1 MIRTWP
7 AALFCLALVGCG
19 TVRTTPTL
27 PTPMDPLSSV
37 HRPAFAS
44 SSDYVFVAS
53 WENDS
58 SGAIF
63 YFPVGSNGN
72 VMPTGVISGADTQLT
87 SSIEGVVVSASGE
100 IFAAV
105 ADTNSILA
113 FPEGANGDV
122 SPIAVIHGRHTGLA
136 RPIGLAIDD
145 AGHIFVANCSVGH
158 TFGCPLAG
166 SGTPSV
172 EEFAP
177 GSNGDVAP
185 VRRIAGSHTTFVAP
199 NSIALGRHGEIYVLD
214 SGNPPSPQS
223 VIDVFGRRA
232 HGNIAPKRVV
242 AGSQTLLNQAYGLA
256 VTKHGIWTD
265 TWNGQYLERFTLR
278 ANGNVAPVA
287 VIRGSNTG
295 LDRGLDGMARGPH
308 DTIYVADRNLDE
320 GNQSIQEYS
329 GKATGNIAP
338 LTQLIGSKTEFVRP
352 VHVFV
357 GPQP

>member
-1 MIRTWP
+1 MSRC
-7 AALFCLALVGCG
+7 ALVLTCLALVACG
-19 TVRTTPTL
+19 TVGNSQTPSAGI
-27 PTPMDPLSSV
+27 DPLGSV
-37 HRPAFAS
+37 QRSVSTS

-72 VMPTGVISGADTQLT
+72 VTPTGVISGADTQLT
-87 SSIEGVVVSASGE
+87 SSIEGVVVNASGE
-100 IFAAV
+100 IFAAL
-105 ADTNSILA
+105 ADTNSIVE

-122 SPIAVIHGRHTGLA
+122 SPIAVIHGHRTGLA

-145 AGHIFVANCSVGH
+145 AGHIFVANCSAGH

-185 VRRIAGSHTTFVAP
+185 VRRIAGSHTTFFAP
-199 NSIALGRHGEIYVLD
+199 NSVALGRHGEIYVLD

-223 VIDVFGRRA
+223 VIDVFGRHA
-232 HGNIAPKRVV
+232 HGNIAPKRVI

-265 TWNGQYLERFTLR
+265 TWNGPYLERFTLR
-278 ANGNVAPVA
+278 ATGNVAPVA

-295 LDRGLDGMARGPH
+295 LDRGLDGMARGLR
-308 DTIYVADRNLDE
+308 DTVYVADRNLDE
-320 GNQSIQEYS
+320 GNQSVQEYS
-329 GKATGNIAP
+329 GKANGNVAP
-338 LTQLIGSKTEFVRP
+338 LTQLTGAKTEFVRP